1 MPNTIGTIF
10 QEIYHLGLWCG
21 AMSLGVMSIVRS
33 VGNQLTLVQSIYCC
47 RRFYQ
52 VAVLSDTLLHVSVAM
67 HT

>member
-33 VGNQLTLVQSIYCC
+33 VGNQLTLVQSILYVKVDKATL
-47 RRFYQ
+47 FQ
-52 VAVLSDTLLHVSVAM
+52 LLVAWQI
-67 HT
+67 